1 MKKLSLILSL
11 SILAFLG
18 CQKEQHIEPQST
30 GQTSIVQPLFRT
42 YSTPAQELFN
52 RWDSLGCSASETDKA
67 KYSEAIDYLINK
79 GVWDSLECIFK
90 FDVHHKIAALVNWK
104 NPQHLATI
112 VGDYAG
118 SFIPYKGFD
127 GNGTSFKIN
136 TNYNPYNS
144 TLYTL
149 NNCMKG
155 IYINSNETQSRVDLS
170 SESAT
175 SNGLNV
181 YLQNNNTP
189 KSVLTLCN
197 NANDLYYSPILQAY
211 GWHVSTRANA
221 SEYESLKNGVSIT
234 KLARAKS
241 STSIPNQNVYL
252 FCKNVNGTFSAYS
265 NKIISGAFFGAKCNQ
280 LEVINGL
287 NIWGRYSGSVPSK
300 LLMIDGNSLTKAAY
314 WVDRMLRN
322 YGSSNYVNEVCQA
335 KVGIRTNE
343 MYYAFPNTL
352 GKVKS
357 DIYSKKILVVWELT
371 NDFYLG
377 GQNVDSAYTHLV
389 DYCNQAKAIHG
400 EDLIILVGTCLP
412 RDYMTPA
419 LRQELNTRIRNNYT
433 TFATDLIDVGGD
445 SLVGVDSYGVNG
457 VGERNTLYFGAD
469 KTHMTITGYNYVSDN
484 YFYPKIDFYLN

>member
-1 MKKLSLILSL
+1 MKKILLISV
-11 SILAFLG
+11 LAFFG
-18 CQKEQHIEPQST
+18 CQKEQYIEPTNVEPNVVSQS
-30 GQTSIVQPLFRT
+30 FRT
-42 YSTPAQELFN
+42 YSSPAQALFDK
-52 RWDSLGCSASETDKA
+52 WDSLGCSASETDKV
-67 KYSEAIDYLINK
+67 KYAEAIDYLINK
-79 GVWDSLECIFK
+79 GVWDSLDCIFK
-90 FDVHHKIAALVNWK
+90 FDVHNKTAALVDWK
-104 NPQHLATI
+104 NPQRLAVI
-112 VGDYAG
+112 SGDYSG
-118 SFIPYKGFD
+118 SFIAYKGFD
-127 GNGTSFKIN
+127 GNGTNFKIN

-144 TLYTL
+144 SLYTL

-155 IYINSNETQSRVDLS
+155 IYINSNETTNRVDMS

-175 SNGLNV
+175 NNGLNFF
-181 YLQNNNTP
+181 LQNNNTP
-189 KSVLTLCN
+189 KSILSSTN
-197 NANDLYYSPILQAY
+197 NASDALYTPILQAY
-211 GWHVSTRANA
+211 GWHVSTRANS

-234 KLARAKS
+234 KLPKAKA

-252 FCKNVNGTFSAYS
+252 FCRNVNGVFSAYS
-265 NKIISGAFFGAKCNQ
+265 NKTISGVFFGAKCNQ

-287 NIWGRYSGSVPSK
+287 NIWGRYAGSVPSK
-300 LLMIDGNSLTKAAY
+300 LLMIDGNSLTKAAH
-314 WVDRMLRN
+314 WTDRMLRN

-457 VGERNTLYFGAD
+457 VGERNTTYYGAD
-469 KTHMTITGYNYVSDN
+469 KVHLNITGYNYVSDN